1 MSRYIADNIT
11 TENFVLREN
20 LTNLEEEI
28 ENKNKIISEF
38 INKEKILKTHFNQ
51 TE

>member
-38 INKEKILKTHFNQ
+38 INKEKILKTAKNSF
-51 TE
+51 